1 MIYSSKINLN
11 RYIFR
16 FIITEYI
23 VSGTRW
29 VSMFSLDELMSQF
42 NTNTIIFITYVGV
55 RRYAVVDVQVRSA
68 GAVKL

>member
-16 FIITEYI
+16 FIIIE
-23 VSGTRW
+23 VSGTRL
-29 VSMFSLDELMSQF
+29 SMFSLDELMSQF
-42 NTNTIIFITYVGV
+42 NTNTFIFITYVGV

>member
-11 RYIFR
+11 RYIFK
-16 FIITEYI
+16 FIIIEHI
-23 VSGTRW
+23 VSGTRL
-29 VSMFSLDELMSQF
+29 SMFSLDELMSQF